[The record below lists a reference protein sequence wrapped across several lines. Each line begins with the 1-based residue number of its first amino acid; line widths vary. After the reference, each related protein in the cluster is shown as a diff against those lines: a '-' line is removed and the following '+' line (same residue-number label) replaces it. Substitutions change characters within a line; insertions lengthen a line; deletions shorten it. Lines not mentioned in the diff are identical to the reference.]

1 MHCCVG
7 HTARAAKGREG
18 RCQAGPKGCYLEVGP
33 CRAPKTSI
41 FFNILMEFFL
51 DTHYLIISKY
61 ILIFGGGGGLSLYQ
75 SINSSF
81 LKGILNPRVK
91 MAVINRVKM
100 ETFMT

>member
-1 MHCCVG
+1 
-7 HTARAAKGREG
+7 
-18 RCQAGPKGCYLEVGP
+18 
-33 CRAPKTSI
+33 
-41 FFNILMEFFL
+41 MEFFL